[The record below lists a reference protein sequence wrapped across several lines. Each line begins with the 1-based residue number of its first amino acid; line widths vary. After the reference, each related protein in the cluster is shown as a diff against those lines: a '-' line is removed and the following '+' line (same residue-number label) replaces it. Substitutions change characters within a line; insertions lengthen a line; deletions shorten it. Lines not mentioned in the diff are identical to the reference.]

1 MTDPALSVILVTE
14 AGSEC
19 LRWTL
24 ECLAGQSIAPEL
36 ECILVTRAGSGL
48 ADLTAGLERLHSHRI
63 LEQETLHDGGKAKAA
78 GVWAARAPLV
88 AFVEDHSYP
97 DPLWAEA
104 MIKAY
109 SRGAFAAVGPVV
121 LNANPATAASW
132 GSHLVYYGMYMQAG
146 SGEQAGHLPGNQS
159 SYRKS
164 VLLEYGP
171 RLPDLLQSEIALH
184 GELIERGMSLRLEAE
199 AKVYHLNYSSLGP
212 AVREYFLAS
221 RVFAVGRRRRW
232 GVVRRAVYAAG
243 CLLLPFIRMRRVLG
257 YARRAALPQRVV
269 AAASWPS
276 WLILCSGAAG
286 EAWGYAL
293 GTGGAKAALMR
304 FEREHASLFTA
315 ADLEQIVR
323 IRPSPLDPVRE
334 RG

>member
-1 MTDPALSVILVTE
+1 MTEPTLSVILVTE
-14 AGSEC
+14 AYSEC

-24 ECLAGQSIAPEL
+24 ECLAAQSIAPEL
-36 ECILVTRAGSGL
+36 ECILVTRNGSELAGVT
-48 ADLTAGLERLHSHRI
+48 DRLRGVLSHRI
-63 LEQETLHDGGKAKAA
+63 IEQETLNDSGKAKAA

-104 MIKAY
+104 MVKAY

-121 LNANPATAASW
+121 LNANPATAVSW
-132 GSHLVYYGMYMQAG
+132 GCHLVYYGTYMQAG
-146 SGEQAGHLPGNQS
+146 SEGRAMHLPGNQS

-184 GELIERGMSLRLEAE
+184 GELIERGMSLHQEAG
-199 AKVYHLNYSSLGP
+199 AKVYHLNYSRIGP
-212 AVREYFLAS
+212 AIREYFLAS
-221 RVFAVGRRRRW
+221 RVFAAGRRRRW
-232 GVVRRAVYAAG
+232 SLFRRAVYAGG
-243 CLLLPFIRMRRVLG
+243 CLVLPFIRMRRVFG
-257 YARRAALPQRVV
+257 HARQAALSQRVV
-269 AAASWPS
+269 AAAPWPA

-286 EAWGYAL
+286 EALGYAL
-293 GTGGAKAALMR
+293 GIGGARAALMR

-315 ADLEQIVR
+315 ADLEQVVR
-323 IRPSPLDPVRE
+323 TGPFPLTPVRE